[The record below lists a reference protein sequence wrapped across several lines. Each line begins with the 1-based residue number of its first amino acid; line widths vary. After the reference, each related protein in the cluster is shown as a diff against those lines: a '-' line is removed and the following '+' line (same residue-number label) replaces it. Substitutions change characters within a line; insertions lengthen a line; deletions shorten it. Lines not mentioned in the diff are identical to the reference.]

1 MDRVG
6 RAQRPIGMERGVFSS
21 AELHKIGH
29 DDWRI
34 RKLVRDGMLIR
45 LRAGW
50 YATPVADAVVAEA
63 VRMGGAL
70 SCVSALK
77 CHGLWVPPGYDRVHV
92 RVSKHGKHKRALFC
106 QGPGRPLPVVT
117 ALDPIPISL
126 GCAVKCMTD
135 EDWIAVCDS
144 ALNKDS
150 RMTIPDLQCEMG
162 VVPSR
167 VRDLMAKCDPRS
179 QSGTETLTRLR
190 LRAAGFTVHVQPEI
204 PEVGW
209 VDLRIGRLLI
219 ECDSERH
226 HTSLENYRNDRRRDR
241 NALRGRWL
249 TMRITY
255 DDVLYGWDDVLAD
268 VRAIARTGR
277 HRIRP

>member
-1 MDRVG
+1 MG
-6 RAQRPIGMERGVFSS
+6 RGVFST
-21 AELHKIGH
+21 AELQQIGY
-29 DDWRI
+29 DDWHI
-34 RKLVRDGMLIR
+34 RKAIRNGMLFR

-50 YATPVADAVVAEA
+50 YATPTADAVVAEA
-63 VRMGGAL
+63 ARMGGAL
-70 SCVSALK
+70 SCVSALRS
-77 CHGLWVPPGYDRVHV
+77 HGLWVSPGYDRIHV
-92 RVSKHGKHKRALFC
+92 RVSKHGKRKRALFC

-117 ALDPIPISL
+117 ALDPIPIAL
-126 GCAVKCMTD
+126 ACAVKCMTD

-144 ALNKDS
+144 ALNKDR
-150 RMTIPDLQCEMG
+150 RMTIVDLQREMG

-167 VRDLMAKCDPRS
+167 VRDMMEKCDARS

-190 LRAAGFTVHVQPEI
+190 LRAAGFIVHVQPDI
-204 PEVGW
+204 PDVGW

-219 ECDSERH
+219 ECDSEGH
-226 HTSLENYRNDRRRDR
+226 HTSLANYKNDRRRDR
-241 NALRGRWL
+241 NAMKGRWL

-268 VRAIARTGR
+268 VRFIARTGR